1 VREHYNLD
9 SPNVM
14 RTMASSSPKTLLIK
28 GVGLNVGVGGGG
40 GGEDGSSSN
49 D

>member
-28 GVGLNVGVGGGG
+28 GVGLNVGAG